1 MLKPQL
7 LPSRRVLL
15 WLISILILLGVMDS
29 LSAIFLKFVLVS
41 SAHFLVWNPNIDAH
55 EVWTAAGGNWDDELG
70 WPSPSD
76 AVAPPRDRAT
86 EPAPSTIRIFQNP
99 SIPAPRP
106 MATAGV
112 SSIH

>member
-7 LPSRRVLL
+7 SPSRRVLL
-15 WLISILILLGVMDS
+15 WLISILTLLGVMDS
-29 LSAIFLKFVLVS
+29 LSAIFLKFVLAS

-76 AVAPPRDRAT
+76 AVAPPRDRTGAKY
-86 EPAPSTIRIFQNP
+86 NP
-99 SIPAPRP
+99 DFSESEYPCASAYGDCWCI
-106 MATAGV
+106 
-112 SSIH
+112 